1 MRELQ
6 AITEKIN
13 RIYDSFAHIAKGWL
27 RPLPTSRQM
36 ARTWSAGK
44 QVILHNHVD
53 ESWRNTAIS
62 YDTSTRKVKKLVLK
76 NSLGIDLSDSELA

>member
-1 MRELQ
+1 
-6 AITEKIN
+6 
-13 RIYDSFAHIAKGWL
+13 
-27 RPLPTSRQM
+27 M

-62 YDTSTRKVKKLVLK
+62 YDTSNRKVKKLVLK